1 MTVRMASA
9 LVDNVVKMDFREAFT
24 NQVLDAG
31 ASNPGFAYSFTF
43 LALLLVVLAIDV
55 NIIYWL
61 WNHVI
66 VNVITIA
73 KPIKSFWVAAGV
85 LIFLLIVH
93 S

>member
-9 LVDNVVKMDFREAFT
+9 LVDSVVKMEFREPFANKVIDVGLQT
-24 NQVLDAG
+24 PDL
-31 ASNPGFAYSFTF
+31 AYSFTF
-43 LALLLVVLAIDV
+43 LAILVLVLAIDV

-66 VNVITIA
+66 VNVVTIA
-73 KPIKSFWVAAGV
+73 KPIKSFWMAAGV
-85 LIFLLIVH
+85 LFFLLIVH

>member
-24 NQVLDAG
+24 NQVLNAG
-31 ASNPGFAYSFTF
+31 AANPGFAYSFTF

-55 NIIYWL
+55 NIVYWL

-73 KPIKSFWVAAGV
+73 KPIKSFWMAAGV
-85 LIFLLIVH
+85 LFFLLIVH

>member
-9 LVDNVVKMDFREAFT
+9 LVDSVVKMEFREPFA
-24 NQVLDAG
+24 NKVIDAG
-31 ASNPGFAYSFTF
+31 LQTPDLAYSFTF
-43 LALLLVVLAIDV
+43 LAILVLVLAIDV

-66 VNVITIA
+66 VNVVTIA
-73 KPIKSFWVAAGV
+73 KPIKSFWMAAGI
-85 LIFLLIVH
+85 LFFLLIVH

>member
-24 NQVLDAG
+24 NQVIDTGLQ
-31 ASNPGFAYSFTF
+31 NPGFAYSFTF
-43 LALLLVVLAIDV
+43 LAVLLVILAIDV